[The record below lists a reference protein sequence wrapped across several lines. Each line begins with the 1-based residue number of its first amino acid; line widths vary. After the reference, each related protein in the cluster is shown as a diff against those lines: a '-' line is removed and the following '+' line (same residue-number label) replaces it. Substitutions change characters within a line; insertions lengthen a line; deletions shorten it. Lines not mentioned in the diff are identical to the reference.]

1 MLRPSYSELMEVLN
15 KQEDIDMKVTSRY
28 TIVIAAAK
36 RARQLIDGDEALC
49 DTESGKAVSIAINE
63 MYEGKLAIS
72 LSKEVRD
79 SGGFGQFPHGGG
91 EDSYS
96 EYAGNAE

>member
-36 RARQLIDGDEALC
+36 RARQLIDGDEALS
-49 DTESGKAVSIAINE
+49 DTDSGKAVSVAINE

-72 LSKEVRD
+72 LSKEMRNNQLSSFQQGD
-79 SGGFGQFPHGGG
+79 ND
-91 EDSYS
+91 ESYM
-96 EYAGNAE
+96 EYTGNAE